1 MEDEEGGE
9 EEVED
14 IVGGEHG
21 QDLSRL
27 YAAHHINVLFVRF
40 LCFAR
45 KSYSCVLKRWMSVKT
60 SAGKTLIDGNSSA
73 AAAVVNWLYLDVY
86 FHVLFVCKD

>member
-14 IVGGEHG
+14 IVGREHG

-27 YAAHHINVLFVRF
+27 YAA
-40 LCFAR
+40 
-45 KSYSCVLKRWMSVKT
+45 SYQCLICQIVVHALK
-60 SAGKTLIDGNSSA
+60 GK
-73 AAAVVNWLYLDVY
+73 AAVSAHQKALDAPKALDVRQNW
-86 FHVLFVCKD
+86 CKQKSD

>member
-27 YAAHHINVLFVRF
+27 YAAPHQCLICQIVVLCKEKLQV
-40 LCFAR
+40 
-45 KSYSCVLKRWMSVKT
+45 
-60 SAGKTLIDGNSSA
+60 SA
-73 AAAVVNWLYLDVY
+73 
-86 FHVLFVCKD
+86 